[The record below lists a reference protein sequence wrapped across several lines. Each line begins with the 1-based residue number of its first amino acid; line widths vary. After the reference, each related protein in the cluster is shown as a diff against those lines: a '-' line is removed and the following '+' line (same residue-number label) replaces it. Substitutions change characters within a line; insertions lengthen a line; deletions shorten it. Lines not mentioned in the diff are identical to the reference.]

1 MEVRGHKVELEQRS
15 WAAGKVWLS
24 LGDDALW
31 GRQERLGVTPHGP
44 VFSPRANLRPFL
56 LKNWQCGVYLSGGQP
71 GVGLSPRGL
80 SRLCSSPGSATSQ
93 LCGLGEGT

>member
-1 MEVRGHKVELEQRS
+1 MELEQRS

-56 LKNWQCGVYLSGGQP
+56 LQNWQCGVYLSGGATW
-71 GVGLSPRGL
+71 GGALSPGTL
-80 SRLCSSPGSATSQ
+80 SRLCSSPGSAMSE